1 MMLTSRP
8 SAALRAGFLGMSLL
22 LSGTALAQEAV
33 TIRFVQTNDID
44 RMSPEKGRGGFAK
57 LATVVKEEK
66 AKGNAFFIHAGDT
79 ISPSLLSGFDKG
91 AHVIDILNRMGVD
104 AMAPGNHEFD
114 LGDAAFRARMKEAKF
129 DVLATNIVDGN
140 GLPENTKADKIVDVQ
155 GVKVGFFGLTTEDT
169 PIASSPGTIK
179 FSSTIDTARAKAKE
193 LRGKGA
199 DIVVAIAHTPLE
211 VDMII
216 ARSAGVDVIIGGHD
230 EHLLAFYDGKVT
242 LTESESQ
249 GNYITI
255 TELAVKKAERDG
267 KTTVTWTP
275 NFRIVDSATV
285 KADPEIEAVVKGYED
300 KLSKELDVDV
310 GVTETP
316 LDSRRATVRGGEA
329 AIGNLIADA
338 LKASVGAD
346 VAITNG
352 GGIRAD
358 KQYEAGQ
365 KLTRRDILAEMPFGN
380 TTVLLEV
387 KGEQIKA
394 ALENGVSQVRELGGR
409 FPQVSGITAEVD
421 LKEPVGNRV
430 KSVKINGQPLDPAK
444 TYKLATNDFMGR
456 GGDGYRMFSD
466 AKSLIDVSASQLM
479 ASQVIDYVAKAG
491 KVAPKVEGR
500 IVLR

>member
-1 MMLTSRP
+1 MMFQSRP
-8 SAALRAGFLGMSLL
+8 SAAFRAGFLGLSML

-44 RMSPEKGRGGFAK
+44 RMSAEKGRGGFAK
-57 LATVVKEEK
+57 LATVIKEEK

-91 AHVIDILNRMGVD
+91 AHIIDILNRMTVD
-104 AMAPGNHEFD
+104 VMAPGNHEFD
-114 LGDAAFRARMKEAKF
+114 LGPDAFRARMAEAKF

-140 GLPENTKADKIVDVQ
+140 GLPANTKPDKMVEVQ
-155 GVKVGFFGLTTEDT
+155 GVKIGFFGLTTEDT

-179 FSSTIDTARAKAKE
+179 FSSTINTARAKAKE
-193 LRGKGA
+193 LREKGA
-199 DIVVAIAHTPLE
+199 DIVVAVAHTPLE

-249 GNYITI
+249 GNYVVV
-255 TELAVKKAERDG
+255 TELAVTKATKDG

-285 KADPEIEAVVKGYED
+285 KPDPEIEAVVKGYED
-300 KLSKELDVDV
+300 KLSKELDIEI

-329 AIGNLIADA
+329 AIGNLVADA
-338 LKASVGAD
+338 LKTSVGAD

-352 GGIRAD
+352 GGLRAD

-365 KLTRRDILAEMPFGN
+365 KLTRRNILAEMPFGN

-387 KGEQIKA
+387 TGAQIKA

-409 FPQVSGITAEVD
+409 FPQVSGIVAEVD
-421 LKEPVGNRV
+421 VKEPVGSRV

-444 TYKLATNDFMGR
+444 TYKLATNDFMAR
-456 GGDGYRMFSD
+456 GGDGYRVFTE
-466 AKSLIDVSASQLM
+466 AKPLVDVSASQLM
-479 ASQVIDYVAKAG
+479 ATQVIDHIAKAG